1 MRSRWNLPIYLG
13 FVAICVFVLGM
24 IVRGL
29 EFSVPWSHPYQ
40 VTATFTDADSILP
53 NNEVFMNGTKVGYVG
68 SVSVTGGHAQV
79 QLVFDNGNAL
89 PLHPDATA
97 QVRKKNLLGETY
109 VDLTRGTQQ
118 GQIPAG
124 GVIPV
129 SQTVPIT
136 EIDQVLAIFDPATV
150 QRVQLLINALG
161 EGTTNNGD
169 NMNSQASSLNSL
181 VTALNGPAT
190 ELSVR
195 KQQVQDIVLELQKFY
210 GVLANQRE
218 QVRQEFGTW
227 TAVMQ
232 QLAGQEQSI
241 GSTVRQA
248 DTLLQNLDAIV
259 SGKSSSCVSTTNG
272 SCSLHT
278 TLDEFPTTLANL
290 NNFLDQSNGIL
301 GSISKYRGAI
311 HDVFPNLGSSFFD
324 TDPNSKD
331 ANGNPQHFWSVFSV
345 NCGQNCTGQAAYS
358 APGSSAPNSGWAA
371 AMGG

>member
-1 MRSRWNLPIYLG
+1 MRSRWNLPIYLLYA
-13 FVAICVFVLGM
+13 VMCLLVLGF

-29 EFSVPWSHPYQ
+29 QFGVPWSHPYQ

-53 NNEVFMNGTKVGYVG
+53 NNEVFLNGTKVGYVG
-68 SVSVTGGHAQV
+68 AVSVSNGQAHV
-79 QLVFDNGNAL
+79 QMVFDNGNVL

-109 VDLTRGTQQ
+109 IDLTRGSQP
-118 GQIPAG
+118 GQIASG

-129 SQTVPIT
+129 NQTVPIT

-150 QRVQLLINALG
+150 QRVQLLINAVG

-169 NMNSQASSLNSL
+169 AMNSQAGSLNTLIS
-181 VTALNGPAT
+181 ALNGPAT

-195 KQQVQDIVLELQKFY
+195 KQQVNDIVLELQRFY
-210 GVLANQRE
+210 DVLANQRE

-248 DTLLQNLDAIV
+248 DTLLQNLDTIV
-259 SGKSSSCVSTTNG
+259 AGKGAGCTSTSNG
-272 SCSLHT
+272 SCAIHT
-278 TLDEFPTTLANL
+278 TLDELPSTLTDL
-290 NNFLDQSNGIL
+290 NSFLDQSTGIL
-301 GSISKYRGAI
+301 TDLSKYRGAI

-324 TDPNSKD
+324 TDPSN
-331 ANGNPQHFWSVFSV
+331 NNQHFWSVFSV
-345 NCGQNCTGQAAYS
+345 NCSSNCTGQAS
-358 APGSSAPNSGWAA
+358 ATSPNSTAPNAGWA

>member
-1 MRSRWNLPIYLG
+1 MRSRWNLPIYVGYMALCLLVLG
-13 FVAICVFVLGM
+13 FV
-24 IVRGL
+24 VRGL

-40 VTATFTDADSILP
+40 VTATFSDADGVLP
-53 NNEVFMNGTKVGYVG
+53 NNEVFLNGTKVGYIGAVNV
-68 SVSVTGGHAQV
+68 VSGKAQA
-79 QLVFDNGNAL
+79 QMLFDNGNAL

-109 VDLTRGTQQ
+109 IDLTRGSQP
-118 GQIPAG
+118 GQIRSG

-136 EIDQVLAIFDPATV
+136 EIDQVLAVFDPATV

-169 NMNSQASSLNSL
+169 NMNSQAGSLNTL

-190 ELSVR
+190 QLSVR
-195 KQQVQDIVLELQKFY
+195 KQQVNDIVLELQRFY
-210 GVLANQRE
+210 DVLAKQRE

-232 QLAGQEQSI
+232 QLAGQEQAI
-241 GSTVRQA
+241 GGTVRQA
-248 DTLLQNLDAIV
+248 DALLQNLDAIV
-259 SGKSSSCVSTTNG
+259 SGNG
-272 SCSLHT
+272 ANLHT
-278 TLDEFPTTLANL
+278 TLSELPNTLTDL
-290 NNFLDQSNGIL
+290 NSFLDQSTGIL
-301 GSISKYRGAI
+301 ADIAKYRGAI

-324 TDPNSKD
+324 TDPKN
-331 ANGNPQHFWSVFSV
+331 NNQHFWSVFSV
-345 NCGQNCTGQAAYS
+345 SCSSNCTGQAS
-358 APGSSAPNSGWAA
+358 TSTPNSSAPNASWAA

>member
-1 MRSRWNLPIYLG
+1 MRSRWNLPIWLAYMLFCLLVLG
-13 FVAICVFVLGM
+13 F

-29 EFSVPWSHPYQ
+29 QFSVPWSHPYQ
-40 VTATFTDADSILP
+40 VTATFTDAGSILA
-53 NNEVFMNGTKVGYVG
+53 NNDVLLNGTKVGYVG
-68 SVSVTGGHAQV
+68 SVNVSNGQAQV
-79 QLVFDNGNAL
+79 RMVFDNGNAL

-109 VDLTRGTQQ
+109 IDLTRGGDA
-118 GQIPAG
+118 GQIPSG

-129 SQTVPIT
+129 NHTVPIT

-169 NMNSQASSLNSL
+169 RMNSSAGSLNDL

-195 KQQVQDIVLELQKFY
+195 KQQVTDIVLELQRFY
-210 GVLANQRE
+210 DMLAKQRD

-232 QLAGQEQSI
+232 QLANQEQAV
-241 GSTVRQA
+241 GGTVRQA
-248 DTLLQNLDAIV
+248 DTLLSNLDVLVTGEAGNLHSTL
-259 SGKSSSCVSTTNG
+259 SGLPGTLTQLNG
-272 SCSLHT
+272 
-278 TLDEFPTTLANL
+278 
-290 NNFLDQSNGIL
+290 FLDQSTGIL
-301 GSISKYRGAI
+301 GNIAPYRTAI
-311 HDVFPNLGSSFFD
+311 HDIFPNLGSSFFD
-324 TDPNSKD
+324 TDPSN
-331 ANGNPQHFWSVFSV
+331 NNQHFWSVFSV
-345 NCGQNCTGQAAYS
+345 NCGSDCSSQAAQVT
-358 APGSSAPNSGWAA
+358 PNSSAPNASWAA

>member
-13 FVAICVFVLGM
+13 YVALCVMVLGFV
-24 IVRGL
+24 VRGL
-29 EFSVPWSHPYQ
+29 EFTVPWSHPYQ

-53 NNEVFMNGTKVGYVG
+53 NNEVFLNGTKVGYVG
-68 SVSVTGGHAQV
+68 TVTVTGGHAQA
-79 QLVFDNGNAL
+79 QLLFDNGNAL

-109 VDLTRGTQQ
+109 IDLTRGSQA
-118 GQIPAG
+118 GQIPSG

-136 EIDQVLAIFDPATV
+136 EIDQVLAVFDPATV
-150 QRVQLLINALG
+150 QRVQLLINAVG

-169 NMNSQASSLNSL
+169 NMNSQAGSLNQL
-181 VTALNGPAT
+181 VTALNGPAAQ
-190 ELSVR
+190 LSVR
-195 KQQVQDIVLELQKFY
+195 KQQVNDIVLELQRFY
-210 GVLANQRE
+210 DVLAKQRE

-227 TAVMQ
+227 NAVMQ
-232 QLAGQEQSI
+232 QLASQELAI

-259 SGKSSSCVSTTNG
+259 TGNG
-272 SCSLHT
+272 
-278 TLDEFPTTLANL
+278 ANL
-290 NNFLDQSNGIL
+290 HNTLSELPSTLTNLNSFLDQSNGIL
-301 GSISKYRGAI
+301 ADIAKYRGAI

-324 TDPNSKD
+324 TDPN
-331 ANGNPQHFWSVFSV
+331 ANNQHFWSVFSV
-345 NCGQNCTGQAAYS
+345 NCGSNCTGQAS
-358 APGSSAPNSGWAA
+358 NQAPSSSAPNASWAA

>member
-1 MRSRWNLPIYLG
+1 MRSRWNLPIYLAYILG
-13 FVAICVFVLGM
+13 CVFVLGM

-29 EFSVPWSHPYQ
+29 EFNVPWSHPYQ

-68 SVSVTGGHAQV
+68 SVSVANGRAQV
-79 QLVFDNGNAL
+79 QLIFDNGNAL

-109 VDLTRGTQQ
+109 VDLTRGSQP
-118 GQIPAG
+118 GQIQAD

-181 VTALNGPAT
+181 VSALNGPAT

-195 KQQVQDIVLELQKFY
+195 KQQVNDIVLELQQFY
-210 GVLANQRE
+210 TVLANQRE

-227 TAVMQ
+227 AAVMQ

-248 DTLLQNLDAIV
+248 DTLLQNLDLIV
-259 SGKSSSCVSTTNG
+259 SGKGTGCISTTDKN
-272 SCSLHT
+272 CALHT
-278 TLDEFPTTLANL
+278 TLDELPTTLTSL
-290 NNFLDQSNGIL
+290 NSFLDQSNGIL
-301 GSISKYRGAI
+301 ASISKNRGAI
-311 HDVFPNLGSSFFD
+311 HDTFPNLGSSFFD

-331 ANGNPQHFWSVFSV
+331 ANGNLQHFWSVFSV
-345 NCGQNCTGQAAYS
+345 NCSSSCTGQAS
-358 APGSSAPNSGWAA
+358 QSTPSSTAPNSGWAA

>member
-1 MRSRWNLPIYLG
+1 MRSRWNLPIYVGYLFVCLLVLG
-13 FVAICVFVLGM
+13 F

-53 NNEVFMNGTKVGYVG
+53 NNEVFLNGTKVGYVG
-68 SVSVTGGHAQV
+68 AVDVTGGQAHV

-109 VDLTRGTQQ
+109 IDLTRGSQA
-118 GQIPAG
+118 GQIPSG
-124 GVIPV
+124 GTIPV
-129 SQTVPIT
+129 SHTVPIT

-169 NMNSQASSLNSL
+169 NMNSQASSLNDL
-181 VTALNGPAT
+181 ITALNGPAT
-190 ELSVR
+190 ELSAR
-195 KQQVQDIVLELQKFY
+195 KQQVNDIVLELQRFY
-210 GVLANQRE
+210 DVLAGQRE

-227 TAVMQ
+227 TAVME

-248 DTLLQNLDAIV
+248 DTLLQNLNAIV
-259 SGKSSSCVSTTNG
+259 GGLGSGCTSTGN
-272 SCSLHT
+272 SACAIHT
-278 TLDEFPTTLANL
+278 TLGELPTTLTDL
-290 NNFLDQSNGIL
+290 NSFLDQSNGIL
-301 GSISKYRGAI
+301 ADIAKYRGAI

-324 TDPNSKD
+324 TDPN
-331 ANGNPQHFWSVFSV
+331 NNNQHFWSVFSV
-345 NCGQNCTGQAAYS
+345 NCGSNCTGQAS
-358 APGSSAPNSGWAA
+358 DTTPSPGAPNASWAA

>member
-13 FVAICVFVLGM
+13 YMLLCLLVLGFV
-24 IVRGL
+24 VRGL
-29 EFSVPWSHPYQ
+29 EFSVPWTHPYQ
-40 VTATFTDADSILP
+40 LTATFTDADSILP
-53 NNEVFMNGTKVGYVG
+53 NNEVFLNGTKVGYVG
-68 SVSVTGGHAQV
+68 AVNGGGGHAQV

-109 VDLTRGTQQ
+109 IDLTRGSQP
-118 GQIPAG
+118 GQLQSG

-136 EIDQVLAIFDPATV
+136 EIDQVLAVFDPATV

-169 NMNSQASSLNSL
+169 NMNSQAGSLNTL

-190 ELSVR
+190 QLSVR
-195 KQQVQDIVLELQKFY
+195 KQQVNDIVLELQRFY
-210 GVLANQRE
+210 DVLAKQRE

-259 SGKSSSCVSTTNG
+259 TGNGTN
-272 SCSLHT
+272 LHAA
-278 TLDEFPTTLANL
+278 LDQLPTTLTDL
-290 NNFLDQSNGIL
+290 NSFLDQSNGIL
-301 GSISKYRGAI
+301 ADISKYRGAI

-324 TDPNSKD
+324 TDPN
-331 ANGNPQHFWSVFSV
+331 NHNQHFWSVFSV
-345 NCGQNCTGQAAYS
+345 TCSSNCTGQAS
-358 APGSSAPNSGWAA
+358 APMPNSAAPNASWAA